1 MRPGAEKRFDRD
13 DDIELLLI
21 DRPYF
26 RFTGEA
32 INRTAAKFHTRTGG
46 FIRDEATLKTELR
59 REGIEFDS
67 LRDPWG
73 QPYQLEF
80 VIYDT
85 RYSINAR
92 SSGTD
97 RNCTPQSENADD
109 LLLWTSSIDYA
120 REFEA
125 KVDLVL
131 DEYFQA
137 KSRLPHDDA
146 ELAAALGQSKIPPSE
161 SRDPWGHSYYA
172 TFKRDVIYGN
182 RVTIYSYAKYG
193 ETTTQNTD
201 LKPVTQYR
209 DYVSLRSNGPDGKP
223 GTVDDFNVATI
234 SRLTAEQSA
243 NDREPQSIKPP
254 LSMHGSSGAISGTV
268 IDPNGGEIPR

>member
-32 INRTAAKFHTRTGG
+32 INRTAGKFHTRTGG

-80 VIYDT
+80 GIYDT

-92 SSGTD
+92 SSGPD
-97 RNCTPQSENADD
+97 RKFTPQSENADD

-131 DEYFQA
+131 HEYFQA

-146 ELAAALGQSKIPPSE
+146 KLAAAPGRSKIPPSE
-161 SRDPWGHSYYA
+161 SRDPGGNSNYA
-172 TFKRDVIYGN
+172 IFKRELIKGN
-182 RVTIYSYAKYG
+182 RS
-193 ETTTQNTD
+193 
-201 LKPVTQYR
+201 
-209 DYVSLRSNGPDGKP
+209 
-223 GTVDDFNVATI
+223 TI
-234 SRLTAEQSA
+234 SSYVHNVERT
-243 NDREPQSIKPP
+243 N
-254 LSMHGSSGAISGTV
+254 
-268 IDPNGGEIPR
+268 